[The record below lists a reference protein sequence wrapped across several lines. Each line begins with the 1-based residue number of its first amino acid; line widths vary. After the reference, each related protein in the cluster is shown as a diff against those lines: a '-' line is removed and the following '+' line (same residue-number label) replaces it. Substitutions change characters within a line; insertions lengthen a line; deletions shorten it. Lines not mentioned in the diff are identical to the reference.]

1 MLLHCGWEG
10 NGESKGQR
18 VPLAQRSDGG
28 MRVVSAAAGMSDHLG
43 YVMRCISHRSLEGG
57 CCVTEE
63 TLSHVFTDHLK
74 RHIDSTDT
82 CTVLYNSCS
91 IPVTS

>member
-10 NGESKGQR
+10 NGEGKGQG

-43 YVMRCISHRSLEGG
+43 YVMRCISH
-57 CCVTEE
+57 
-63 TLSHVFTDHLK
+63 LSRGRLL
-74 RHIDSTDT
+74 RHRGNPQSR
-82 CTVLYNSCS
+82 VHR
-91 IPVTS
+91 PPKAAH